1 MSLRD
6 MAKDPGATIDSIAA
20 ALDRMSPEERRA
32 EAGSLGRD
40 EQRQLYR
47 KAEGAAPVS
56 LDDFVP
62 PARGALAEVI
72 HHGRNTLPLPGKHRF
87 FQKRFCRP
95 DDGSARLFGYNEA
108 PSRWIVGP
116 GYFVAVP
123 TAGKPEW
130 AARGAIVIDYYQMP
144 DRAVAPGW
152 PTVVPNSEG
161 LQRFVYKG
169 TRDYMRRVSAHV
181 TIGAAYKG
189 EKALDHYFM
198 LCREG

>member
-1 MSLRD
+1 VSLRE
-6 MAKDPGATIDSIAA
+6 MAKDPGATIDTIAA

-40 EQRQLYR
+40 EQRLLYR
-47 KAEGAAPVS
+47 KAEGAAPAS

-62 PARGALAEVI
+62 PARGSLVEVI

-95 DDGSARLFGYNEA
+95 DDDSARLFGYNEA
-108 PSRWIVGP
+108 PSRWMVGP

-130 AARGAIVIDYYQMP
+130 EERGAVVIDYYQMP

-152 PTVVPNSEG
+152 PAVVPNSEG

-181 TIGAAYKG
+181 TIGAAFKG
-189 EKALDHYFM
+189 EKALDHYFI